1 MSDNN
6 IALEVQGT
14 ATSTSNTTTSTST
27 ASTDNTVEEK
37 SDGIVSYSIGGGVVI
52 RGYKDE
58 NDLPRMAELIARDLS
73 EPYSV
78 YTYRY
83 FLHTWP
89 QLSHVAV
96 VDGEIVGTIIC
107 RLSKHKRGAMRGYI
121 AMIAVDEKQ
130 RRKGIGTALVEASI
144 AALKKMDADEITLE
158 AEVTNKGALRT
169 YEKLGFLRDKLLYRY
184 YLSGVSAW
192 RLKLWLK

>member
-1 MSDNN
+1 MSR
-6 IALEVQGT
+6 
-14 ATSTSNTTTSTST
+14 
-27 ASTDNTVEEK
+27 
-37 SDGIVSYSIGGGVVI
+37 SDDAEDGQELVSYSIGEGVIV

-58 NDLPRMAELIARDLS
+58 NDLPRMAELIAKDLS

-96 VDGEIVGTIIC
+96 IDGEIVGTVIC
-107 RLSKHKRGAMRGYI
+107 RLTQHKRGPFRGYI
-121 AMIAVDEKQ
+121 AMIAVDDKC

-144 AALKKMDADEITLE
+144 TALKKMDADEIVLE
-158 AEVTNKGALRT
+158 AEVTNQGALRT

-184 YLSGVSAW
+184 YLSGISAW